1 MIFPLLLFQNSTL
14 MSENTIIIEEDI
26 CYSQSPEVPQSFS
39 RTICIVA
46 KNSQPVIYIL
56 QIRLPWR
63 KVIWRQLL
71 VENIW
76 QLKNVSTRYRYLQI
90 KIKRKVR
97 WRSRLD
103 QPVEDDAFL
112 LFSRKIS
119 PQGFVNQTKILTT
132 HLDSFFMVVIINFKV
147 LLELRKG
154 SIRLTFESE
163 HLAFYT

>member
-1 MIFPLLLFQNSTL
+1 MNIFLSPFIIMIFPLLLFQNSTL

-46 KNSQPVIYIL
+46 KNPQPVIYIL

-132 HLDSFFMVVIINFKV
+132 HLDSFFC
-147 LLELRKG
+147 G
-154 SIRLTFESE
+154 S
-163 HLAFYT
+163 HN